1 MINKETLDLLE
12 WQRLCQHL
20 ATFADTKLGAI
31 AAAHLQL
38 PATKLES
45 LELLAQTQE
54 IFNLEQQP
62 ESGWTFKGVHDLN
75 QAFARVGMG
84 GMLSAKELLDVATT
98 LAGVRNLRR
107 TIDSKPE
114 ELPSL
119 NKLVIDLRTYPEI
132 EQEIHHC
139 IDDAGD
145 ITDRANP
152 RIGAIRTKV
161 KGLRRQIR
169 QMLQRIMQRNVGSM
183 QENVITQRSDRFVL
197 AIKAAQ
203 KETIPGIVHDVSST
217 GSTFYVEP
225 QSVVNLGNQLRQAEK
240 QAIREEEIILKA
252 LTSKI
257 NEVLEDLEKLL
268 AIATML
274 DLATAKARYSYWLEA
289 HPPRFIEPGERFL
302 LRKLQHP
309 LLVWQAKHESGNSVV
324 PIDVKI
330 EPKTRVVAITGPNT
344 GGKTVTL
351 KTIGLA
357 ALMAKVGIFIPA
369 QAPVEIPWFGS
380 ILADIGDEQS
390 LQQSLSTFSGHIRRI
405 SRIIDVLKP
414 EISSQPVEL
423 ASLESEQVEQTE
435 ADTEDSALN
444 ELASTQPDSEQSTNL
459 TANSLV
465 LLDEVGAGT
474 DPVEGSALAIALLKY
489 LANHTLLT
497 VATTHYGELKSL
509 KYEDERFE
517 NASVEFDDSTLQ
529 PTYRLLWGIPGR
541 SNALTIAQR
550 LGLDQEI
557 VSQAQTLVGVSKT
570 QDVNEVIAAL
580 EAQRR
585 EQEAKAAE
593 AAKLLAATE
602 KFYSEVSTKAES
614 LKSRED
620 ALKLSQEEAV
630 KKALLDAK
638 SQIAQ
643 VIHNLQ
649 KGDQSA
655 QKAQHAT
662 NALDKIA
669 HRHIQAPAKPK
680 PPKPDYKP
688 QIGEKVRIPS
698 LGQTGEV
705 LAIDETQQQLT
716 VRFGFMKMNV
726 LWQEIESLD
735 GQKVPKKQQNQT
747 KKSQFNQPKS
757 TKPAIAI
764 RTSKNTLDI
773 RGIRVA
779 NAEIEVDNAIAK
791 AIESGLLWIIHG
803 KGTGKLREGI
813 HEFLKRHPL
822 VDKYEL
828 APQKEGGAGVTMVYL
843 K

>member
-1 MINKETLDLLE
+1 
-12 WQRLCQHL
+12 
-20 ATFADTKLGAI
+20 
-31 AAAHLQL
+31 
-38 PATKLES
+38 
-45 LELLAQTQE
+45 
-54 IFNLEQQP
+54 
-62 ESGWTFKGVHDLN
+62 
-75 QAFARVGMG
+75 MG

-107 TIDSKPE
+107 TIDAKPE

-197 AIKAAQ
+197 AVKAAQ

-217 GSTFYVEP
+217 GSTFYIEP
-225 QSVVNLGNQLRQAEK
+225 QSVVNLGNQLRQSEK

-257 NEVLEDLEKLL
+257 NEVLEDLERVL

-289 HPPRFIEPGERFL
+289 NPPRFTQPGERFA

-309 LLVWQAKHESGNSVV
+309 LLVWQAKHESGNPVV

-330 EPKTRVVAITGPNT
+330 EPQTRVVAITGPNT

-357 ALMAKVGIFIPA
+357 SLMAKAGIFIPA
-369 QAPVEIPWFGS
+369 QAPVELPWFGS

-405 SRIIDVLKP
+405 SRIIEAIKP
-414 EISSQPVEL
+414 EISPKLSEQTD
-423 ASLESEQVEQTE
+423 LESEDINSEELETE
-435 ADTEDSALN
+435 EPELNGHEYQEVKPKPENLNPEDVNPKTESIETLP
-444 ELASTQPDSEQSTNL
+444 T
-459 TANSLV
+459 NSLV

-489 LANHTLLT
+489 LAANTLLT

-550 LGLDQEI
+550 LGLDLEI
-557 VSQAQTLVGVSKT
+557 VNQAQKLVGASKT

-585 EQEAKAAE
+585 EQETKSAE
-593 AAKLLAATE
+593 AAKLLAETE
-602 KFYSEVSTKAES
+602 KFYREVSTKAES

-630 KKALLDAK
+630 KKSLLDAK

-643 VIHNLQ
+643 VIHTLQ
-649 KGDQSA
+649 RGEQSG
-655 QKAQHAT
+655 QKAQQAST
-662 NALDKIA
+662 ALDKIA
-669 HRHIQAPAKPK
+669 NRHIKTPAKPK

-688 QIGEKVRIPS
+688 QVGEKVRIPS
-698 LGQTGEV
+698 LKQTGEV
-705 LAIDETQQQLT
+705 LEVDETQQQLT
-716 VRFGFMKMNV
+716 VRFGFMKMTV

-735 GQKVPKKQQNQT
+735 GQKVPKQQQNQP
-747 KKSQFNQPKS
+747 KKSPS
-757 TKPAIAI
+757 TQSQTKKPAIAI

-773 RGIRVA
+773 RGSRVA

-791 AIESGLLWIIHG
+791 AIEAGLLWIIHG

-813 HEFLKRHPL
+813 HEFLERHPL
-822 VDKYEL
+822 VEKYEL
-828 APQKEGGAGVTMVYL
+828 APQKEGGAGVTMVYI